1 MDFLNDLK
9 ERAADLAQAGAELAQ
24 AGVAKSRQ
32 LAEIGRLYYAE
43 RGMAPDAAYQAL
55 CEKITA
61 SKVTIEENKA
71 RINELKE
78 AGGVTDEEISAVETD
93 VPPEE
98 PSDCGCGC
106 CGTESPFADEPK
118 DGE

>member
-9 ERAADLAQAGAELAQ
+9 ERAADLAQVGAELAQ

-32 LAEIGRLYYAE
+32 LAEIGRLNVNNATEEAAIRKAYAEIGRLYYA
-43 RGMAPDAAYQAL
+43 
-55 CEKITA
+55 
-61 SKVTIEENKA
+61 
-71 RINELKE
+71 RISELKE